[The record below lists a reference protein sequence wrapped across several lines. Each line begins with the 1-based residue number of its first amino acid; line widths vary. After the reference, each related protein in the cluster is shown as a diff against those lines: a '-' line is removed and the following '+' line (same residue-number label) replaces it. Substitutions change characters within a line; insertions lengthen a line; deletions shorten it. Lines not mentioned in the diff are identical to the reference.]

1 MPQRSLLF
9 VPGDSESKLAGAQR
23 HGADALILDLED
35 AVAPARKAAART
47 MVAAYLGTPS
57 LRSGPRCYV
66 RINAVQTGLAPTD
79 LAAVMPARPD
89 GIMLPKSEP
98 AQLRALD
105 AQLTAL
111 EKQLGLKPGAV
122 DVIALP
128 TETPRGVFEIGDYAG
143 VSPRLRGMAWG
154 AEDLAASLG
163 AVNRTPGGQYEDIF
177 RLAMSLCAL
186 GAATAGVEPIDCAC
200 MDFSDLE
207 AFERE
212 CYAARRAGF
221 TAKLAIHP
229 RQVPLINAAF
239 TPSAEEVSWAQRVV
253 AAFKAS
259 PELGVVAIDGKVADR
274 PHLQLAER
282 LLERLQ

>member
-1 MPQRSLLF
+1 LRSLLF
-9 VPGDSESKLAGAQR
+9 VPGDSDTKLAGAQR

-35 AVAPARKAAART
+35 AVAPARKAAARS

-57 LRSGPRCYV
+57 LRTGPRCYV
-66 RINAVQTGLAPTD
+66 RINAVQTGLVPTD
-79 LAAVMPARPD
+79 LAAVMPGKPD
-89 GIMLPKSEP
+89 GIMLPKSETTH
-98 AQLRALD
+98 LRTLD
-105 AQLTAL
+105 ALLGPL
-111 EKQLGLKPGAV
+111 EAAHGMAPGSV
-122 DVIALP
+122 TIIALP

-143 VSPRLRGMAWG
+143 ITPRLRGMAWG
-154 AEDLAASLG
+154 AEDLAAALG
-163 AVNRTPGGQYEDIF
+163 AVNRTPGGRYEDIF

-186 GAATAGVEPIDCAC
+186 GAATAGVQAMDCAC

-207 AFERE
+207 AFDRE
-212 CYAARRAGF
+212 CQAARRAGF

-229 RQVPLINAAF
+229 RQVPIINATF
-239 TPSAEEVSWAQRVV
+239 TPSAEEINWAQRVV
-253 AAFKAS
+253 AAFKAN